1 MLKIWG
7 RISSINVQK
16 VALAAADMGIP
27 FERIDAGAA
36 FGKNKTPEYLAMNP
50 NGLVPVI
57 EDGGHVMWES
67 NAILRYLCTKHS
79 AGKLCPGDLATRA
92 TADQWMDWQACALV
106 PAMFGAFWTLIRT
119 PVADRDPAVVEASR
133 VKTEAA
139 MEILDAHLSKHEWV
153 AGKACTM
160 AELALVPTVHRWF
173 GLPMEN
179 IARPHAQRWYE
190 AFIARGSA
198 KGILTLPV
206 V

>member
-67 NAILRYLCTKHS
+67 NAILRYLCAKHS

-106 PAMFGAFWTLIRT
+106 PAMHSAFWTLIRT
-119 PVADRDPAVVEASR
+119 PVAERDPAVVEASR

-139 MEILDAHLSKHEWV
+139 MEILEAHLSKHEWV
-153 AGKACTM
+153 AGQSVTM

-179 IARPHAQRWYE
+179 VPRPHAQRWYE
-190 AFIARGSA
+190 AFMARGSA
-198 KGILTLPV
+198 AGILTLPV